1 MQKED
6 LSKLYDICKALRELR
21 KAQHKTQKEVAEA
34 LGITPQSYQ
43 AYESGKTLPTLEN
56 RTSRAKPCP
65 RLKISCAFASFST
78 SHPTSC
84 SA

>member
-21 KAQHKTQKEVAEA
+21 KAQHKTQREVAEA
-34 LGITPQSYQ
+34 IGITTQSYQ

-56 RTSRAKPCP
+56 FL
-65 RLKISCAFASFST
+65 RLCIFFDVTPDILLGIKEF
-78 SHPTSC
+78 
-84 SA
+84 

>member
-21 KAQHKTQKEVAEA
+21 KAQHKTQREVAEA
-34 LGITPQSYQ
+34 IGITTQSYQ

-56 RTSRAKPCP
+56 FL
-65 RLKISCAFASFST
+65 RLCIYFDVTPDILLGIKEF
-78 SHPTSC
+78 
-84 SA
+84 

>member
-21 KAQHKTQKEVAEA
+21 KAQHKTQREVAEA

-56 RTSRAKPCP
+56 FL
-65 RLKISCAFASFST
+65 RLGIFSDIT
-78 SHPTSC
+78 PDILLGIKEF
-84 SA
+84 

>member
-21 KAQHKTQKEVAEA
+21 KAQHKTQREVAEA

-56 RTSRAKPCP
+56 FL
-65 RLKISCAFASFST
+65 RLCIFFDITPDILLGIKEF
-78 SHPTSC
+78 
-84 SA
+84 

>member
-21 KAQHKTQKEVAEA
+21 KAQHKTQREVAEA
-34 LGITPQSYQ
+34 IGITTQSYQ

-56 RTSRAKPCP
+56 FL
-65 RLKISCAFASFST
+65 RLCIFFDITPDILLGIKEF
-78 SHPTSC
+78 
-84 SA
+84 

>member
-21 KAQHKTQKEVAEA
+21 KAQNKTQREVAEA

-43 AYESGKTLPTLEN
+43 AYESGKTLPTPEN
-56 RTSRAKPCP
+56 FL
-65 RLKISCAFASFST
+65 RLCIFFGVTPDILLGIKEF
-78 SHPTSC
+78 
-84 SA
+84 

>member
-21 KAQHKTQKEVAEA
+21 KAQHKTQREVAEA
-34 LGITPQSYQ
+34 IGITTQSYQ

-56 RTSRAKPCP
+56 FL
-65 RLKISCAFASFST
+65 RLCIYFDITPDILLGIKEF
-78 SHPTSC
+78 
-84 SA
+84 